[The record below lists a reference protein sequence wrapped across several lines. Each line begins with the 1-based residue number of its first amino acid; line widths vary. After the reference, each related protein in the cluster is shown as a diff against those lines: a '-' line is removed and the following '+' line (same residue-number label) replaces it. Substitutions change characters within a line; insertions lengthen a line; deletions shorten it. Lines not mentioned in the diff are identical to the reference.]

1 MGIESKIVSQY
12 NFLQI
17 SLFTKFLLLYCNDIV
32 TVLVLSMVLAHC
44 YSIKFAI
51 ITMDSK
57 TTTDIHNNSE

>member
-1 MGIESKIVSQY
+1 MGIDSMSVSQY

-17 SLFTKFLLLYCNDIV
+17 SLFTKFLLRYCNDIV

-51 ITMDSK
+51 ITMGSK
-57 TTTDIHNNSE
+57 TTTDIHINIE

>member
-1 MGIESKIVSQY
+1 MSVSQY

-32 TVLVLSMVLAHC
+32 TVLALSMVLAHC

-51 ITMDSK
+51 ITTDSK
-57 TTTDIHNNSE
+57 TTTDIHINIE